1 MAELNIKLNVEDKGV
16 QKATQGVTTLRNQ
29 IKDLQKQIQTSRVGS
44 VEFEQLSEQL
54 KDTQDQLAL
63 VNAKSGDLFDSFN
76 RLPGPI
82 GMIGTTIQGT
92 LDDLKILSNFSFK
105 DLGKQFGAI
114 GGDIVQIGTNLAK
127 TTGITKLYTATT
139 LLLSNGLK
147 AVGISASTSSKGL
160 RIFSAALTAT
170 GIGAIVVALG
180 LLIANFDKL
189 KAAVLRLVPGLA
201 VVGDKIMGLVNAF
214 TDLIGV
220 TSESERAEERRQET
234 YKKAAAAT
242 EILNKAIDR
251 EIAVLKA
258 QGATQDEIDAKRKK
272 QINAQLNDLE
282 KAANER
288 GMLYGEQ
295 ATQYKDLINELE
307 VIDEEAKTRQKEK
320 DKKDADERK
329 QRAQKAAQENLQFL
343 TQQNDAVVQ
352 LEKDREDTNEDNLRK
367 ALQRQNELR
376 NMGKKM
382 SVEALKLQAIE
393 IEKVIKEELKK
404 DEEARQK
411 AFEERVSKL
420 KEENKLII
428 DEASVL
434 YENQKILFGETSK
447 EARKAQDEIFAAQQK
462 ALEAEKLIL
471 EEKKNLTEDEKVRLR
486 EIGIEEQNLTN
497 TKIAEN
503 KKRLDE
509 DVAAA
514 VASQEA
520 AKAAAQA
527 KYESDIK
534 LAGTDAELQQQLLD
548 EKIKR
553 EQDYYNTLLANENLT
568 KEQRKKIQDE
578 LTANLKANA
587 EAQIAIET
595 LRFENQQKLLA
606 GTAAAII
613 AVGDVLGKET
623 AAGKALAVAASLIN
637 TYAAIAGQLKAFAGL
652 PIPGYAIVQAVAT
665 GLVGF
670 KAVKDIIATPV
681 PSGGA
686 AAAPQPRKL
695 ASGGMISGPG
705 SGKSDL
711 IPAMLSNGESVI
723 NAKSTSLFRPLLS
736 TINSIGGGKKFAEGG
751 LAVSSFS
758 QEAAIGKLN
767 EQLLSNVPPM
777 RTYVVASDMTN
788 QQMLDRVAKTRS
800 TL

>member
-411 AFEERVSKL
+411 AFDERVSKL

>member
-282 KAANER
+282 KASNER

-393 IEKVIKEELKK
+393 VEKVIKEELKK

>member
-393 IEKVIKEELKK
+393 VEKVIKEELKK